1 MHLNPTYLR
10 ETSTLLVPRVCLD
23 EGSFPIVW
31 IKYICGTE
39 ILIQFVTMDDK
50 VVCRISIRTAR
61 SPGIEGIHV
70 HIKEGMDYID
80 TPIQHMALW
89 LCVERG
95 DALAS
100 CLA

>member
-1 MHLNPTYLR
+1 MDG
-10 ETSTLLVPRVCLD
+10 LLFNLALGEKNEKHHQLELYPGLVLWRM
-23 EGSFPIVW
+23 
-31 IKYICGTE
+31 YICLTE

-50 VVCRISIRTAR
+50 VVCRISICTAR
-61 SPGIEGIHV
+61 SPGIEGFHV
-70 HIKEGMDYID
+70 HIKEGVDYID
-80 TPIQHMALW
+80 IPIQHMALW